1 MPLRNDVIN
10 QKVMK
15 QGCVHCLLVDC
26 FLIKTHLIIIKWSF
40 SIVDGK
46 IPPYYFVRAY
56 ISRSG
61 TVYSFQTASLN
72 FQFSVRSG
80 PRKTFPIT
88 VQASEVGINSKAT
101 ATECANAVRDNV
113 EPYLLKFG
121 AILYRGFPL
130 DGPEDF
136 SVFHSGL
143 GSYIPLGYVGGAA
156 KRDKVLCFFTMYN
169 FVSKMNKI
177 PSLK

>member
-1 MPLRNDVIN
+1 MEEIYCHKNLDFCQI
-10 QKVMK
+10 
-15 QGCVHCLLVDC
+15 LAD
-26 FLIKTHLIIIKWSF
+26 
-40 SIVDGK
+40 
-46 IPPYYFVRAY
+46 YYFDILVCKTQLGYCDQAY
-56 ISRSG
+56 ISRSV
-61 TVYSFQTASLN
+61 TFYNFQTASLN

-113 EPYLLKFG
+113 EPYLLKYG

-136 SVFHSGL
+136 SAFHSGL

-156 KRDKVLCFFTMYN
+156 KRDKVLCFFSQCQIVYQ
-169 FVSKMNKI
+169 K
-177 PSLK
+177 